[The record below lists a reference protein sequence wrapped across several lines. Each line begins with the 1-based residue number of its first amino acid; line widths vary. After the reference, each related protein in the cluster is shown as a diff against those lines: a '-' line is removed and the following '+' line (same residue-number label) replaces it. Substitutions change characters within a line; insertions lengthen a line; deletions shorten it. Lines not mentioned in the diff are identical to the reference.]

1 MAKSSI
7 RYSSLK
13 TWWGTTWASSPPR
26 ASSRSTAL
34 TPPRLR
40 QNNMRVQAITR
51 NVRMSAQKMREVVR
65 QIQGLPAQRA
75 KAILAVVPR
84 KSARFVA
91 KTLDSAIAN
100 AEDLKEHKKEYNNL
114 KTDRLRIQ
122 EAVAQTA
129 STLRRFTPKARGSA
143 GPILKRHCHIK
154 IVLSDE

>member
-1 MAKSSI
+1 MARSSI
-7 RYSSLK
+7 RCSSLK
-13 TWWGTTWASSPPR
+13 TWWGTIWASFPSR
-26 ASSRSTAL
+26 ASSRNTAL

-100 AEDLKEHKKEYNNL
+100 AEDLKTHKKEYSDMA
-114 KTDRLRIQ
+114 TDRLRIK
-122 EAVAQTA
+122 EAIAQTA
-129 STLRRFTPKARGSA
+129 STMRRFTPKARGSA
-143 GPILKRHCHIK
+143 GPILKRNCHIK
-154 IVLSDE
+154 IVLTDV